1 MAKNHCYLHFAIKYT
16 TISWK
21 PEQFSRHTPSLD
33 RMTSCIKITQDGSL
47 IHIFRILLL
56 TFISKR
62 ELMSIN
68 EIFVRRHSIR
78 EQTWCNMQQCLK
90 CVRFVVPHSCDSSK
104 KSLGSRKRHVVCRHS
119 ADSTWKIGRIFVKQD
134 RTKMQIFLENFSTNK
149 HFIVDLAYRE
159 DLLCSKCGIVPC
171 IFSDL
176 KLHDN
181 TVHSI
186 MRHN

>member
-1 MAKNHCYLHFAIKYT
+1 
-16 TISWK
+16 
-21 PEQFSRHTPSLD
+21 
-33 RMTSCIKITQDGSL
+33 
-47 IHIFRILLL
+47 
-56 TFISKR
+56 
-62 ELMSIN
+62 
-68 EIFVRRHSIR
+68 
-78 EQTWCNMQQCLK
+78 MQQCLK

-104 KSLGSRKRHVVCRHS
+104 KSLGSLKRHIVCRHS

-186 MRHN
+186 MRHNQCWITIVLCMLTKRTTITFFYSWFKYNRRLDGPPSMFLPLVFSQ